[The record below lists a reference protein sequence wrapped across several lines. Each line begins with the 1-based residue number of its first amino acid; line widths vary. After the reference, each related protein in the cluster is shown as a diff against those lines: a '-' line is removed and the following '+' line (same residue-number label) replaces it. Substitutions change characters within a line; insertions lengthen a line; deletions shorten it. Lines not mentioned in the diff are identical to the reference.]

1 VTVAEDEMINA
12 FKSFPFSQDDLARMP
27 VDSLISRTRL
37 VHFRVFV
44 LENRKDYVNSFRVN
58 KMESEL
64 RKNIFAWIDKTL
76 ILLSQDHAMEETS
89 IDLKNEIIISFKD
102 LRQIDIEAC

>member
-1 VTVAEDEMINA
+1 MINA
-12 FKSFPFSQDDLARMP
+12 FKSFPFSQEDLTKMP
-27 VDSLISRTRL
+27 VDNIISRTRL
-37 VHFRVFV
+37 EHFRVFV

-76 ILLSQDHAMEETS
+76 I
-89 IDLKNEIIISFKD
+89 
-102 LRQIDIEAC
+102 

>member
-1 VTVAEDEMINA
+1 
-12 FKSFPFSQDDLARMP
+12 MP
-27 VDSLISRTRL
+27 VDNIISRTRL

-44 LENRKDYVNSFRVN
+44 LENSKDYVNSFRVN

-76 ILLSQDHAMEETS
+76 INLQQDHASEEIS
-89 IDLKNEIIISFKD
+89 IELKNEIISSFKD